1 MKLYISVRDVG
12 EKQNEEW
19 KKMVIFAQGRWLK
32 NDLL

>member
-19 KKMVIFAQGRWLK
+19 KKMILFAQGRQLK
-32 NDLL
+32 NNLL

>member
-19 KKMVIFAQGRWLK
+19 KKMVIFAQGRKLK
-32 NDLL
+32 SNLL

>member
-19 KKMVIFAQGRWLK
+19 KKMVIFAQGR
-32 NDLL
+32 